1 MVLHRMMDGLRGLL
15 SGWNSLAHPLRNL
28 PRWAVLL
35 VLAVAAGSLA
45 WSAITVTEF
54 HAQQRVMQT
63 KAAKSGYGDLRLY
76 EDILKR
82 VKAGENY
89 YSAALDQQR
98 KHNYPTSPFVTVRQP
113 TLALGAAWFGLPG
126 WRAIAIGVLFANI
139 LVWMGALGR
148 RVTILEKVAMAMAIF
163 IFGIVAFY
171 ARIGLIHEMIAG
183 LFLSLA
189 LGLYRPRFG
198 WVLSLIVLSAALA
211 VREMVLP
218 FLLLWAVFAVLERRW
233 RELAGMGIVLVL
245 FTIGMVLHAQEVMA
259 YRLPGDL
266 PSPGWNGALGP
277 KLVLT
282 SLTQLS
288 FLLTLPPAW
297 GGVLAL
303 LPILG
308 WIGLGGRI
316 GLFSTLWFLGM
327 ALAMSLFARPN
338 NFYWVVLLLPAYL
351 TGIVLVPRALYDL
364 VLALLGRREVR
375 EPALEKAP

>member
-1 MVLHRMMDGLRGLL
+1 MIANLRGYLL
-15 SGWNSLAHPLRNL
+15 RWESLAHPFRALS
-28 PRWAVLL
+28 RWAALL
-35 VLAVAAGSLA
+35 VLAATVGALA
-45 WSAITVTEF
+45 WSAVTVVKF
-54 HAQQRVMQT
+54 DAQQKVMQT

-76 EDILKR
+76 QDILKR
-82 VKAGENY
+82 VEGGESY

-98 KHNYPTSPFVTVRQP
+98 QHKYPTRPFVTVRLP
-113 TLALGAAWFGLPG
+113 TLAWGAAWFGLPG

-139 LVWMGALGR
+139 FVWVAALGR
-148 RVTILEKVAMAMAIF
+148 RVTLLEKAAMAVAVF
-163 IFGIVAFY
+163 VFGIVAFY
-171 ARIGLIHEMIAG
+171 ARIGLVHEMVAG

-189 LGLYRPRFG
+189 LGLYRPRYG
-198 WVLSLIVLSAALA
+198 WVASLIVLSIALA
-211 VREMVLP
+211 VREMALP
-218 FLLLWAVFAVLERRW
+218 FLLLWAVFAFLERRW
-233 RELAGMGIVLVL
+233 RELIGIAVVLAL
-245 FTIGMVLHAQEVMA
+245 FTVGMVLHAQEVMA

-266 PSPGWNGALGP
+266 ASPGWNAGLGP

-288 FLLTLPPAW
+288 FLLTVPPAV
-297 GGVLAL
+297 GGMLAL

-308 WIGLGGRI
+308 WAGLGGRI

-364 VLALLGRREVR
+364 VLAVLGRREMPVPTLPDTQ
-375 EPALEKAP
+375 EVPAG